1 MPNKFVSACKEELEV
16 RNCGFAHLPA
26 EEFVKSQWQTRTKSI
41 CFLLY
46 RLALAI
52 FFTGVVIN
60 SMVVAVERD
69 EFSKYFIYLTHWG
82 ILLCMGTTVMGAVLV
97 MIWYF
102 HPEYSE
108 RVCNSD
114 EMPNSFKVYW
124 MVHNITLILS
134 VCITIIY
141 WAILHNETMP
151 VDPNNILIH
160 ACNCVFMFLDLIIV
174 AYPVR
179 IWHVLQPITFGLVY
193 CVFSLIYYA
202 ADGTD
207 RFGRPYI
214 YNVLDW
220 NEPGKAMVTVVGTIL
235 LAMIVHMLMFAI
247 YKLRVKI
254 YLRHFNHKPIIPTN
268 STLQLQTGKC
278 NGISMV
284 YGNDNKAFSIG
295 ERY

>member
-1 MPNKFVSACKEELEV
+1 MFPCV
-16 RNCGFAHLPA
+16 NCL
-26 EEFVKSQWQTRTKSI
+26 
-41 CFLLY
+41 
-46 RLALAI
+46 
-52 FFTGVVIN
+52 
-60 SMVVAVERD
+60 
-69 EFSKYFIYLTHWG
+69 FSEK
-82 ILLCMGTTVMGAVLV
+82 
-97 MIWYF
+97 
-102 HPEYSE
+102 
-108 RVCNSD
+108 VCNSD
-114 EMPNSFKVYW
+114 EMPNAFKIYW
-124 MVHNITLILS
+124 MLHNITLILS

-141 WAILHNETMP
+141 WAILHNESMP

-193 CVFSLIYYA
+193 CIFSVIYYA

-254 YLRHFNHKPIIPTN
+254 YLRYFNHKPIIPTN

-278 NGISMV
+278 DGISMV
-284 YGNDNKAFSIG
+284 YGSDNKAFSIS